1 MLSGFFGG
9 PLAEHYAKA
18 SALMVKTLFGSHTW
32 LTVQFFIAFLAV
44 PAAMWVAARLISLAR
59 ARDRRSDRLMVS
71 TEQLAV
77 VEQRI
82 ANENKSTAL
91 AYVFWL
97 FTGIL
102 GIHNFYIGRLKLGIV
117 ELMFGLG
124 GAASLG
130 VANIY
135 TSRSVLL
142 KTDIDPLLKTD
153 IDALL
158 KTDINALLKTD
169 IGTLLKTDIGALLN
183 TNIIATNVADLSASG
198 IICLLIWGFLLLTD
212 LFTIPGGIR
221 NYRGRLRAQYI
232 AEFAEDRRKL
242 DVPVA

>member
-1 MLSGFFGG
+1 MF
-9 PLAEHYAKA
+9 
-18 SALMVKTLFGSHTW
+18 KTLFG
-32 LTVQFFIAFLAV
+32 LPLAARLLIALLAV
-44 PAAMWVAARLISLAR
+44 LALMWVAARLISLVR
-59 ARDRRSDRLMVS
+59 ARDRRSDRLMVT
-71 TEQLAV
+71 TEQLVV

-102 GIHNFYIGRLKLGIV
+102 GIHNFYIGRLKLGLV

-124 GAASLG
+124 GVASLC

-158 KTDINALLKTD
+158 KTDIGALLNTD
-169 IGTLLKTDIGALLN
+169 INTLLKTDIGALLK
-183 TNIIATNVADLSASG
+183 TDTIATNVADLSAIG
-198 IICLLIWGFLLLTD
+198 IIGLLIWGLLMLTD
-212 LFTIPGGIR
+212 LFTIPSGIR